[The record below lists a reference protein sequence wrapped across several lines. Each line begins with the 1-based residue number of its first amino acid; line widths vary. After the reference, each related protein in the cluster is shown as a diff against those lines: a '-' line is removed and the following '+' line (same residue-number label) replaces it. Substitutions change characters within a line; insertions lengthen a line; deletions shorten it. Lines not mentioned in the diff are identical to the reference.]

1 MEKFFTAV
9 SNMFKVPE
17 LRKRILFT
25 LGLLAVYR
33 LGAHIQAPGINS
45 AQLERVWS
53 EVAGTLLGVLDLFS
67 GGNFRTISVFALGVT
82 PYITASIIMQL
93 LPVLSPQLKKLQ
105 EEGEM
110 GRQKI
115 NQWTRYLTVGLAAI
129 QTSFVAHWLQVNG
142 VGAPTWGFLL
152 TTVLTLTTGTMFVMW
167 LGEQITERG
176 VGNGISLL
184 IFAGIVIG
192 LPRGVQQVFERVR
205 SGDTLETIGVLG
217 LVIALVLIIAFIVF
231 VEAARR
237 KVPVS
242 YAKRHVG
249 RQLVGGQ
256 QTVMPLKLIM
266 GGVIPVIFASSVLS
280 MPQSLFSA
288 FPPKNPANWYAKLF
302 GFFQLFHAGD
312 PYYELIFL
320 SLIVF
325 FTFFYVS
332 IVFNVE
338 EVADNLRKHGGFM
351 PGIRPGR
358 ATAEYLNSILTRLTV
373 VGAIYLALVAF
384 VPQFMLSGFKVAR
397 LPLIGV
403 WLDSFVS
410 TTPGLSWIPE
420 GMGYQFYFGGTSLLI
435 LVVLAMDTVAQIE
448 EKLVMRNY
456 EGFLGGGGRL
466 RGRRAQV
473 VFDCQVSI
481 AGFHI

>member
-1 MEKFFTAV
+1 MDKFLAAV
-9 SNMFKVPE
+9 RNMFSVPD
-17 LRKRILFT
+17 LRRRILFT
-25 LGLLAVYR
+25 LGMLAIYR
-33 LGAHIQAPGINS
+33 LGAHIAAPGINK
-45 AQLERVWS
+45 ERLDQVWND
-53 EVAGTLLGVLDLFS
+53 VAGTLLGVLDLFS
-67 GGNFRTISVFALGVT
+67 GGNFRTISIFALGVT
-82 PYITASIIMQL
+82 PYITASIILQL
-93 LPVLSPQLKKLQ
+93 MTVVSPQLKKLQ

-110 GRQKI
+110 GRKKI
-115 NQWTRYLTVGLAAI
+115 NQWTRYLTVGLGGI

-152 TTVLTLTTGTMFVMW
+152 TTVLTLTTGTIFVMW

-192 LPRGVQQVFERVR
+192 LPNGVTQVFDRVR
-205 SGDTLETIGVLG
+205 GGDTLETIGV
-217 LVIALVLIIAFIVF
+217 IALVVSMILIIAFIVL

-237 KVPVS
+237 KIPIS

-249 RQLVGGQ
+249 RQVVGGQ
-256 QTVMPLKLIM
+256 QTTMPLKINM

-280 MPQSLFSA
+280 MPQSLFAA
-288 FPPKNPANWYAKLF
+288 FPPDPNNPNTTWGKIWT
-302 GFFQLFHAGD
+302 FFQTFFGGD
-312 PYYELIFL
+312 PYYELIFI
-320 SLIVF
+320 SLIIF

-384 VPQFMLSGFKVAR
+384 IPQIMLSGFKVAR
-397 LPLIGV
+397 LPLIGT
-403 WLDSFVS
+403 WLDAFVS
-410 TTPGLSWIPE
+410 STPGLSWIPT

-435 LVVLAMDTVAQIE
+435 LVGVAMDTVAQIE
-448 EKLVMRNY
+448 AQLVMRNY

-466 RGRRAQV
+466 RGRRV
-473 VFDCQVSI
+473 
-481 AGFHI
+481 

>member
-1 MEKFFTAV
+1 MEKFLAAV
-9 SNMFKVPE
+9 RNMFNVPD
-17 LRKRILFT
+17 LRRRIFFT

-33 LGAHIQAPGINS
+33 FGAHVGAPGINKVR
-45 AQLERVWS
+45 LDEVWRD
-53 EVAGTLLGVLDLFS
+53 VAGTLLGVLDLFS

-82 PYITASIIMQL
+82 PYITASIILQL
-93 LPVLSPQLKKLQ
+93 MTVVSPQLKKLQ

-115 NQWTRYLTVGLAAI
+115 NQWTRYLTVVLAGI

-142 VGAPTWGFLL
+142 VGAPGWGFRLS
-152 TTVLTLTTGTMFVMW
+152 TVLTLTTGTIFVMW

-176 VGNGISLL
+176 IGNGISLL

-192 LPRGVQQVFERVR
+192 LPRGVTQVAERL
-205 SGDTLETIGVLG
+205 SGGDTMATLGVILM
-217 LVIALVLIIAFIVF
+217 LAALILIIAFIVF

-237 KVPVS
+237 KIPVS

-249 RQLVGGQ
+249 RQVVGGQ
-256 QTVMPLKLIM
+256 QTTMPLKINM

-280 MPQSLFSA
+280 MPQSVFAA
-288 FPPKNPANWYAKLF
+288 FPPDPANPHTWWGKVY
-302 GFFQLFHAGD
+302 GFFQIFHPGD

-320 SLIVF
+320 SLIIF

-351 PGIRPGR
+351 PGIRPGK
-358 ATAEYLNSILTRLTV
+358 ATAEYLNTILTRLTT

-384 VPQFMLSGFKVAR
+384 VPQFMLSGFKVGR
-397 LPLIGV
+397 LPLIGT
-403 WLDSFVS
+403 WFESFVS
-410 TTPGLSWIPE
+410 TTPGLSWIPT

-435 LVVLAMDTVAQIE
+435 LVGVAMDTVAQIE
-448 EKLVMRNY
+448 AQLVMRNY
-456 EGFLGGGGRL
+456 EGFLGTGGRL
-466 RGRRAQV
+466 RGRRA
-473 VFDCQVSI
+473 
-481 AGFHI
+481 